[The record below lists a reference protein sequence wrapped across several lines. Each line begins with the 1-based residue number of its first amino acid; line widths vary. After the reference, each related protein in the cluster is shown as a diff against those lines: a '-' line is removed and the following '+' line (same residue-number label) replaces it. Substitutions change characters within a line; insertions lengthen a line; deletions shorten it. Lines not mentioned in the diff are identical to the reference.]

1 MYIFIIIFPFIGFL
15 LAGGLGKYF
24 GREGSAIL
32 STFGLLLT
40 LITALLCFYEVAL
53 CNTVIS
59 INIYT

>member
-40 LITALLCFYEVAL
+40 LISALFCFYEVAI